1 MLDQSA
7 STPAEPLN
15 HKEGA
20 GDEDGTEGGE
30 LCVIYIRDPWFLC
43 SLAVYRSREEVQEMV
58 RPTLAV
64 THFAQAAAPP
74 SVMIELA
81 PPVLA
86 LVPVQVPARVAGSKR
101 KFTDDQDDR
110 SNSVNPARRV
120 LELPCVTFFSV
131 FLHANAVPRSRLKRR
146 KIEHAAYPTHKRLA
160 EVKALTPQR
169 MEVIKFTEATKL
181 TEAIKLGVRRRMRIW
196 SSWRP
201 PLDDVANRGSQTGRV
216 E

>member
-1 MLDQSA
+1 LVGQSA
-7 STPAEPLN
+7 STSAEPLK

-20 GDEDGTEGGE
+20 GNEDGTEGGE

-81 PPVLA
+81 PPVPA
-86 LVPVQVPARVAGSKR
+86 LVPAPARVAGSKR

-110 SNSVNPARRV
+110 SNSVNPARKV

-131 FLHANAVPRSRLKRR
+131 FLHADVVPRSRLKKR
-146 KIEHAAYPTHKRLA
+146 KLEHAAYPTHKRLA
-160 EVKALTPQR
+160 EVKAATPQKMKAIR
-169 MEVIKFTEATKL
+169 FMEATKL
-181 TEAIKLGVRRRMRIW
+181 AEAIKLGVRRRMRVW

-201 PLDDVANRGSQTGRV
+201 PLDDVVNQGSQTGRV